1 MKPKVATAGRIDRR
15 ASRTSASR
23 RDKLDFGFLVNAIRQ
38 VHEHCLIHVGKAVN
52 TTVTLRNW
60 AIGFYIREY
69 EQRGSDRAAYG
80 AGLLE
85 ALSERLVR
93 IGVGGLAPRT
103 LRQCRQFYL
112 TYPKIWQ
119 SLTAKSS
126 ERTPDAEIWQS
137 LSAKFPGP
145 LPSAFRGA
153 AKKQESATRI
163 SSVDPKTLVSR
174 LSFTHL
180 AELIAVD
187 DPFKRKI
194 GRAHV

>member
-1 MKPKVATAGRIDRR
+1 MKPKIVTAGRTDRR

-23 RDKLDFGFLVNAIRQ
+23 RDQLDFGFLVNAIRQ
-38 VHEHCLIHVGKAVN
+38 VHEHCLIHAGKAVN
-52 TTVTLRNW
+52 ITVTLRNW

-93 IGVGGLAPRT
+93 IGVGGVAPRT

-112 TYPKIWQ
+112 TYPEIWQ

-126 ERTPDAEIWQS
+126 ERNSERWVRREQQQRGREAS
-137 LSAKFPGP
+137 HASAACTKG
-145 LPSAFRGA
+145 GWYY
-153 AKKQESATRI
+153 SAT
-163 SSVDPKTLVSR
+163 
-174 LSFTHL
+174 
-180 AELIAVD
+180 
-187 DPFKRKI
+187 
-194 GRAHV
+194 GRPAIV